1 MAGEREWT
9 GKSGRGAGGHGELRW
24 APLPVLRDCTVM
36 GAIGGLVRGALF
48 FGVGCAAVFAL
59 VALRMGRTRTT
70 TCSAHLERQRRRQ
83 AIEAEARQY
92 ESEPTEPKEAQDDR
106 NEREQAK

>member
-1 MAGEREWT
+1 MAGERERT
-9 GKSGRGAGGHGELRW
+9 GNSGRGAGGHVEPRW
-24 APLPVLRDCTVM
+24 APPPVLRDCTVM

-59 VALRMGRTRTT
+59 VAPMTSHSCGSTR
-70 TCSAHLERQRRRQ
+70 SARLARQRRRQ

-92 ESEPTEPKEAQDDR
+92 ESERIEPKEAQDDR
-106 NEREQAK
+106 NEREQAR